1 MSNLSLCQR
10 TGINGESTSMVWPTL
25 GSRTAK
31 EQNRT
36 MRGTCSSW
44 HGWLAVRCSLPAS
57 TGRLRVGTAGAGAR
71 HVRLPGQSVDRRDR
85 LWLDG
90 HGVVDR
96 RRARSDRRRV
106 DARLRRRTALRR
118 ASVQLHYSP
127 TPRMSNQWRRNCWR
141 WLGTPLNAVMSTR
154 LGGRR

>member
-1 MSNLSLCQR
+1 M
-10 TGINGESTSMVWPTL
+10 
-25 GSRTAK
+25 A
-31 EQNRT
+31 
-36 MRGTCSSW
+36 
-44 HGWLAVRCSLPAS
+44 GWLAVRCSLPAS
-57 TGRLRVGTAGAGAR
+57 SGRLRVGTAGAGAR